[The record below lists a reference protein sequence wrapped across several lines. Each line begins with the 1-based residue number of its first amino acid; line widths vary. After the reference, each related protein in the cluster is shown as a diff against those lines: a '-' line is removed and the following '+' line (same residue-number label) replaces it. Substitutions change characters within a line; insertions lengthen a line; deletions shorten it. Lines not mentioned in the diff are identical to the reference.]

1 MTNPNVDKYV
11 LSLYDYTGE
20 ALVPWAEAG
29 YSCIAFD
36 IQHDNT
42 VTDVFGS
49 GGSIKYVKADLHDHK
64 HIKIYSCSIDGNVLL
79 WYGLPVCTD
88 MAVSGAAHF
97 KSKAERR
104 P

>member
-36 IQHDNT
+36 IQHDDT

-49 GGSIKYVKADLHDHK
+49 GGSIKYVKADLHDQN
-64 HIKIYSCSIDGNVLL
+64 CLL
-79 WYGLPVCTD
+79 YTSPSPRDRTRTR
-88 MAVSGAAHF
+88 MPSSA
-97 KSKAERR
+97 
-104 P
+104 

>member
-1 MTNPNVDKYV
+1 MTNHNVDKYV
-11 LSLYDYTGE
+11 LSLYDFTGE

-49 GGSIKYVKADLHDHK
+49 GGSIKYVKADLHDQNTLNRIALQLQFK
-64 HIKIYSCSIDGNVLL
+64 DVVFGMAF
-79 WYGLPVCTD
+79 PVRD
-88 MAVSGAAHF
+88 R
-97 KSKAERR
+97 KSVV
-104 P
+104 